1 MFQMQIFVKSLLTD
15 RLMTLEVD
23 PSDTIQEVK
32 IKLQE
37 KKGISAK
44 DQHLTFGG
52 RPLKDDLTV
61 SDYCIHRE
69 STLVLQQRR
78 PKHDHRS
85 HGSGLRT
92 DVSQSQQRK
101 YRGEALETVQVN
113 GR

>member
-1 MFQMQIFVKSLLTD
+1 MQIFVKSLLTD
-15 RLMTLEVD
+15 RLMTLEVG

-32 IKLQE
+32 IKLQDKE
-37 KKGISAK
+37 GIPP
-44 DQHLTFGG
+44 DQQELTFGG

-61 SDYCIHRE
+61 SDYCIQRE
-69 STLVLQQRR
+69 STLVLQRRR

-85 HGSGLRT
+85 HGNGLRT